1 MFQTK
6 KDKVTGEKM
15 DEEIEMP
22 GSELFEGAYV
32 YEGSVCKGNETGKQL
47 IHKDAMSLSKQRW
60 TPKDKKGTHPEL
72 YEEFEGD
79 INVVVNMGDRTIHML
94 NFKPSTL
101 HSSWKEFAF
110 RKKGI
115 QITCDYHIRLVET
128 M

>member
-1 MFQTK
+1 MTRITEIYKFELLRGNSYFLDVDGKGNRLVIELTK
-6 KDKVTGEKM
+6 
-15 DEEIEMP
+15 DEERV
-22 GSELFEGAYV
+22 FDFA
-32 YEGSVCKGNETGKQL
+32 
-47 IHKDAMSLSKQRW
+47 LSS
-60 TPKDKKGTHPEL
+60 EL